1 MSYLRDVR
9 PTKSE
14 LLVLKTRLKIA
25 VRSHKTLQ
33 MKLDGL
39 IMEVTRLAPE
49 VKAEYD
55 LLRVRYR
62 RVRHLLAPAYMIEG
76 MLNVTIA
83 AYSVESKTEIE
94 LSEKN
99 LFGIRVPVITGSN
112 VRTDLVDRGY
122 GLLGTSLVIDD
133 LADAYEKL
141 VDAIIAYA
149 GNAAA
154 LSHLIAEIE
163 RITRRVKALEHVV
176 IPSLEKSIATITA
189 SREELE
195 REERSRLFHVKK
207 RWK

>member
-1 MSYLRDVR
+1 
-9 PTKSE
+9 
-14 LLVLKTRLKIA
+14 
-25 VRSHKTLQ
+25 
-33 MKLDGL
+33 
-39 IMEVTRLAPE
+39 
-49 VKAEYD
+49 
-55 LLRVRYR
+55 
-62 RVRHLLAPAYMIEG
+62 MIEG
-76 MLNVTIA
+76 MLNMTIA